1 MQGVFLLPGLRY
13 HKTSGKGIAARKLVN
28 LKTWLQRGSEKFKSL
43 FPRGK
48 KKGPGIMSIPG
59 QSSSI
64 RSGSLSIPAIQWE
77 NLVKKSYL
85 YNSVAV
91 VIAAYFL
98 ADVFVLGVQ
107 PYFPPPPPPRA
118 KISLRQEDTSFETY
132 SGIMTRN
139 LFNER
144 GLIPNADVGDGLD
157 GPPVRTSLP
166 LTLLGVIVVSDA
178 TKSVASVDD
187 KSSNMVW
194 AVRPGES
201 MGPNVQVQS
210 IEADRMI
217 FLNRSERRREYIE
230 LPRDQI
236 LATRR
241 AAPVKPSGG
250 GGITNQGNR
259 YNVDRKEVDKVMEN
273 FNEVLT
279 QARCVPNFEGGK
291 AAGYRCFQIEPG
303 SIYDKLGMKDND
315 VICGING
322 QAVNDPATAFNML
335 STIKTARNIEL
346 CINRGGQVMN
356 MQYDIN

>member
-1 MQGVFLLPGLRY
+1 M
-13 HKTSGKGIAARKLVN
+13 N
-28 LKTWLQRGSEKFKSL
+28 LKSLLQQWSEKFRSL
-43 FPRGK
+43 ISSFGKKPRG
-48 KKGPGIMSIPG
+48 IMAMPG
-59 QSSSI
+59 QTASI
-64 RSGSLSIPAIQWE
+64 RAGQISIPAINWE
-77 NLVKKSYL
+77 NVVKKSFL
-85 YNSVAV
+85 YNSIGL

-98 ADVFVLGVQ
+98 ADVVILAVT
-107 PYFPPPPPPRA
+107 PYFPLPAPPRA
-118 KISLRQEDTSFETY
+118 RIQNHSEAETVDRY
-132 SGIMTRN
+132 DPIMARN

-157 GPPVRTSLP
+157 GPPVRTNLP

-187 KSSNMVW
+187 KGSNFVW
-194 AVRPGES
+194 AVRVGES
-201 MGPNVQVQS
+201 IGNNIQVQA
-210 IEADRMI
+210 IEPDRMI
-217 FLNRSERRREYIE
+217 FLNKAERRREFVE

-236 LATRR
+236 TATRR
-241 AAPVKPSGG
+241 AAPAKGG
-250 GGITNQGNR
+250 AGITNNGNR
-259 YNVDRKEVDKVMEN
+259 YAVDRKEVDKVMEN

-291 AAGYRCFQIEPG
+291 ASGYRCFQIEPG

>member
-1 MQGVFLLPGLRY
+1 
-13 HKTSGKGIAARKLVN
+13 
-28 LKTWLQRGSEKFKSL
+28 
-43 FPRGK
+43 
-48 KKGPGIMSIPG
+48 MSIPG
-59 QSSSI
+59 ESASI
-64 RSGSLSIPAIQWE
+64 RAGTLTVPSIQWE

-85 YNSVAV
+85 YNSIAV

-107 PYFPPPPPPRA
+107 PYFPPPAPPRA
-118 KISLRQEDTSFETY
+118 KVNFQQEDSSFARY
-132 SGIMTRN
+132 DSIMARN

-157 GPPVRTSLP
+157 GPPVRTGLP

-178 TKSVASVDD
+178 TKSVASIDD
-187 KSSNMVW
+187 KSANMVW

-201 MGPNVQVQS
+201 MGPNILVQS
-210 IEADRMI
+210 IESDRMI
-217 FLNRSERRREYIE
+217 FLNRTERRREFVE
-230 LPRDQI
+230 LPKDQI

-241 AAPVKPSGG
+241 AAPTKPGG
-250 GGITNQGNR
+250 GGISNQGNR
-259 YNVDRKEVDKVMEN
+259 YSVDRKEVDKVMEN

-291 AAGYRCFQIEPG
+291 ASGYRCFQIEAG